1 MGTAG
6 TVRDVEPEALPLFR
20 TIVVA
25 NQYPNPNGKVEV
37 SPNAGRVVFY
47 NQDPIEYRIRFYRPG
62 EDPDSGAGM
71 DLLLPANGYL
81 NVVIRPN
88 DVFNYF
94 IMASGSVS
102 TSTGKGGGPITN

>member
-1 MGTAG
+1 MATAG
-6 TVRDVEPEALPLFR
+6 TSREVETEVLPLFR

-25 NQYPNPNGKVEV
+25 NQYPNPDGRVEV
-37 SPNAGRVVFY
+37 SPNAGRIVFQ

-62 EDPDSGAGM
+62 EDPDSGVGM
-71 DLLLPANGYL
+71 DLLLPAQGFL

-88 DVFNYF
+88 DEFNYF
-94 IMASGSVS
+94 IMGSASLS